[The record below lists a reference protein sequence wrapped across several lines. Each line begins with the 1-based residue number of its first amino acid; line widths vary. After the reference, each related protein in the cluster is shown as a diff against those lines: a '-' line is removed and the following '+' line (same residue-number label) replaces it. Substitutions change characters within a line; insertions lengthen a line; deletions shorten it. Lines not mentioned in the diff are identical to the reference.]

1 MQVTPRELPMSQEPT
16 GGPATPTF
24 NALAE
29 RLGDGPLRTL
39 LTLHVR
45 AGTLAP
51 VAAVDDLERIEKL
64 VELVQIAR
72 LAAAQLDDFTLE
84 LQSLIDHLA
93 AANGKM
99 QRPG

>member
-1 MQVTPRELPMSQEPT
+1 MQLTQYELPMSQEPT
-16 GGPATPTF
+16 SGFATMTF
-24 NALAE
+24 DALAE
-29 RLGDGPLRTL
+29 RLSDGPLRTL
-39 LTLHVR
+39 LRMHVR

-51 VAAVDDLERIEKL
+51 VAAVDDLGRIEKL
-64 VELVQIAR
+64 VELAQIAR

-99 QRPG
+99 QRPS

>member
-1 MQVTPRELPMSQEPT
+1 MSQGPT
-16 GGPATPTF
+16 GGAASMTF
-24 NALAE
+24 EALAE

-39 LTLHVR
+39 LTLHLR
-45 AGTLAP
+45 AGALTP
-51 VAAVDDLERIEKL
+51 VAAVDDLGRIEKL
-64 VELVQIAR
+64 VELAQIAR

-99 QRPG
+99 PRPR